1 LSFFEVFSRKQAMT
15 KKLSIFAKSLF
26 PMEKCIDTTQIHTKK
41 RIFNRF
47 SSNNLQRNGNLLS
60 LPSPMACWLLKF
72 LEE

>member
-1 LSFFEVFSRKQAMT
+1 
-15 KKLSIFAKSLF
+15 
-26 PMEKCIDTTQIHTKK
+26 MEKCIDTTQIHTKK